1 MIDYLKN
8 IFIKK
13 FPALSLEKMKPLAL
27 IAVCFIAV
35 FVAGVGVGSKFENR
49 STNINYTTK
58 TEHTVKAPAPMAAP
72 VTTPEKLQN
81 NGECK
86 IKGSK
91 SKIYHMQGGSF
102 YNRTNAAECF
112 DTEEAALSAGYTKSS
127 R

>member
-1 MIDYLKN
+1 MIDYIKN
-8 IFIKK
+8 IFLKK
-13 FPALSLEKMKPLAL
+13 FPTLSLEKMKPLAL
-27 IAVCFIAV
+27 ISVCFIAV
-35 FVAGVGVGSKFENR
+35 FIAGVGVGSKFENR

-58 TEHTVKAPAPMAAP
+58 TEPTVKAPAP
-72 VTTPEKLQN
+72 EKIPTS
-81 NGECK
+81 GDCK

-112 DTEEAALSAGYTKSS
+112 DTEEAAVAAGYTKSS